1 MFAHDPDL
9 LAATGLDPIALS
21 RQQRRLLKAG
31 ETPWLNRML
40 AARLAERLDWIK
52 VDVSQALLW
61 QALYGGGSE
70 ALRARYPK
78 AELLAVEDAAA
89 PLLEARRRRS
99 WKILQR
105 RDWAAPEQLQPGQAQ
120 LLWAPLS
127 LHAAPNLRAL
137 LARWHELLAVDGFLM
152 ASGFGPDS
160 FVELRRLY
168 AAAGFGELAPAWVD
182 LHDLGDLLVESGFA
196 EPVMDQERLTLTWGD
211 ADALWRDLAALGGN
225 LHRARFAG
233 LRTPRW
239 RERWAE
245 ALEGLRDRDGRLAL
259 TLEFVGAHAIKPLP
273 KLRVQGE
280 TTVSLE
286 RLRSELRKPQA

>member
-1 MFAHDPDL
+1 MPSLPDSDL
-9 LAATGLDPIALS
+9 LAATGLDPIALQ
-21 RQQRRLLKAG
+21 RQQRRLLAAG
-31 ETPWLNRML
+31 ATPWLNQML

-52 VDVSQALLW
+52 APVQQALLW
-61 QALYGGGSE
+61 QGLYGGGGE
-70 ALRARYPK
+70 ALRKRYPQ
-78 AELLAVEDAAA
+78 AELLAVEDSAI
-89 PLLEARRRRS
+89 PLLERRRRF
-99 WKILQR
+99 WQR
-105 RDWAAPEQLQPGQAQ
+105 RDWRPPEQLENGRAQ

-127 LHAAPNLRAL
+127 LHAVPNLRTL

-168 AAAGFGELAPAWVD
+168 AEAGFGPLAPAWVD

-225 LHRARFAG
+225 LHRERFAG

-239 RERWAE
+239 RQRWAA
-245 ALEGLRDRDGRLAL
+245 ALEHLRDADGRIAL
-259 TLEFVGAHAIKPLP
+259 SLEFVGAHAIKPLP
-273 KLRVQGE
+273 KLRVQAE
-280 TTVSLE
+280 TRVSLD
-286 RLRSELRKPQA
+286 RLRDELRKSGS